1 MMPFGKPRAIARRML
16 MVAAVSFSGAAFA
29 ADGAEEW
36 LRNPSIG
43 NYKAYAEFKMAN
55 YAEARAIWQ
64 VLAARENREALFN
77 LGILAEDGLGEDRD
91 MAQALSLYE
100 RSAMAGGSKAQYRL
114 GLLYSAGGAVQ
125 RDLGQAR
132 RFLAM
137 AADGGD
143 EDARRRL
150 DALGEVA
157 AATGFTRAETLSGQ
171 GKHAE
176 AAAIYKE
183 LAAQGDAKART
194 RLAWLYEAGRGV
206 PRNLD
211 EAARRFQLAAEAGD
225 AEAQYAL
232 AVMLRTGRGRERD
245 LDASAV
251 WLRRAAAQQHPAAMS
266 ALASGLAAAAGR

>member
-1 MMPFGKPRAIARRML
+1 MRYPLALML
-16 MVAAVSFSGAAFA
+16 SLATLSVHAQDSSRG
-29 ADGAEEW
+29 DW
-36 LRNPSIG
+36 LRNPAMG

-64 VLAARENREALFN
+64 VLAARDNSEALFN

-206 PRNLD
+206 QRDLG
-211 EAARRFQLAAEAGD
+211 EAARLFRLSAEAGE

-232 AVMLRTGRGRERD
+232 AVMLETGRGQAMDLTESRRWLERSASAGFSDAQQALRER
-245 LDASAV
+245 ST
-251 WLRRAAAQQHPAAMS
+251 R
-266 ALASGLAAAAGR
+266 